1 MAEAAFGDELSMAV
15 VVDRRARDRPLRP
28 VTPVDRA
35 LERVDGEA
43 VGVNSG
49 GNSSLN
55 SGGDLISR
63 RCPHAAAQPVNGVV
77 DALRPEEGERLLPL
91 HSVTSLRHRRVHH
104 SAAGRAGEVQSGGGG
119 CAAADHNGMALSA
132 APLSRHFERDD
143 DGPLVEQ
150 ETSEKSPDWSSTEGE
165 PKPPSLQVDGLQAVY
180 RVSCTTLQRSSDP
193 DRPMLSL
200 TFSSLGLQVQR
211 ASIRASAATAE
222 ATTDVPT
229 AEVAKLFGRFAEKVL
244 HLDQTVGACCHSA
257 CSDCEWRTPDGGY
270 RWDVMKAMQPKWV
283 GCYRE
288 RDFEDQRGSHAP
300 IWAKTLF
307 ADSDDI
313 GRQEFVERLTGME
326 YAEAMGPKGKVL
338 DATPSDE
345 VVDLFWE
352 TLAGS
357 DAETLS
363 FASMRERLQDMSL
376 DENRDGAIGEGPD
389 MIVWKEFAKGM
400 GCKPFDRF

>member
-165 PKPPSLQVDGLQAVY
+165 PKPPSVQVDGLQA
-180 RVSCTTLQRSSDP
+180 
-193 DRPMLSL
+193 
-200 TFSSLGLQVQR
+200 R
-211 ASIRASAATAE
+211 AASVENDAS
-222 ATTDVPT
+222 
-229 AEVAKLFGRFAEKVL
+229 EK
-244 HLDQTVGACCHSA
+244 
-257 CSDCEWRTPDGGY
+257 
-270 RWDVMKAMQPKWV
+270 
-283 GCYRE
+283 
-288 RDFEDQRGSHAP
+288 F
-300 IWAKTLF
+300 
-307 ADSDDI
+307 
-313 GRQEFVERLTGME
+313 
-326 YAEAMGPKGKVL
+326 
-338 DATPSDE
+338 
-345 VVDLFWE
+345 
-352 TLAGS
+352 
-357 DAETLS
+357 
-363 FASMRERLQDMSL
+363 
-376 DENRDGAIGEGPD
+376 
-389 MIVWKEFAKGM
+389 
-400 GCKPFDRF
+400 

>member
-165 PKPPSLQVDGLQAVY
+165 PKPPSVEERPSGRPA
-180 RVSCTTLQRSSDP
+180 RVWCTTLQRSSDP

>member
-165 PKPPSLQVDGLQAVY
+165 PKPPSVQERPSGSPA
-180 RVSCTTLQRSSDP
+180 RVWCTTLQRSSDP

>member
-1 MAEAAFGDELSMAV
+1 MIPG
-15 VVDRRARDRPLRP
+15 RRML
-28 VTPVDRA
+28 
-35 LERVDGEA
+35 
-43 VGVNSG
+43 
-49 GNSSLN
+49 SSL
-55 SGGDLISR
+55 
-63 RCPHAAAQPVNGVV
+63 
-77 DALRPEEGERLLPL
+77 ALP
-91 HSVTSLRHRRVHH
+91 
-104 SAAGRAGEVQSGGGG
+104 
-119 CAAADHNGMALSA
+119 
-132 APLSRHFERDD
+132 
-143 DGPLVEQ
+143 
-150 ETSEKSPDWSSTEGE
+150 
-165 PKPPSLQVDGLQAVY
+165 
-180 RVSCTTLQRSSDP
+180 
-193 DRPMLSL
+193 
-200 TFSSLGLQVQR
+200 SLGLQVQR

-222 ATTDVPT
+222 ATTEVPT

-244 HLDQTVGACCHSA
+244 HLDGTVGACCHSA
-257 CSDCEWRTPDGGY
+257 CSDCEWRQPDGGY

-300 IWAKTLF
+300 KWATTLF

-338 DATPSDE
+338 DAMPSDE

-363 FASMRERLQDMSL
+363 FASMRKSMQDMSL